1 MKKRL
6 ICVVLVS
13 CLLTGLFAGCG
24 KEKKVDA
31 NGNPITVIRLAH
43 DNNVNTPVHKAFLKF
58 KEDVEK
64 ASNGSIEVMIFP
76 SAQMGSVSDTF
87 EQARRGDIEMSAST
101 TSNFTSTIPEFS
113 VWESYYLFDDSEH
126 AARVLDGDAGKKLME
141 PLNDQNLEG
150 IGYMEIGFRNF
161 SNSKRPINQVDDL
174 FNLKIRG
181 YNPLQIK
188 AWSALGVTLSAVSFN
203 ELYTS
208 LQQNLIDGQ
217 ECATSSF
224 YTEKFYETQKY
235 WSLTKHHYT
244 NFLWY
249 ANKDFMDGLSEENR
263 AIITKAAK
271 ECIDYERQLVAE
283 TEESSLKNIEEAGVQ
298 INEVPTETKREMAQ
312 KMNDSIKND
321 IIKNCG
327 QDIYDYVMEQVELER
342 TNSAQ

>member
-1 MKKRL
+1 MGL
-6 ICVVLVS
+6 S
-13 CLLTGLFAGCG
+13 TGCS

-31 NGNPITVIRLAH
+31 AGNPVTVIRLAH

-64 ASNGSIEVMIFP
+64 ASDGSIEVIIFP

-87 EQARRGDIEMSAST
+87 EQTRRGDIEMSAST

-126 AARVLDGDAGKKLME
+126 AARVLDGKAGDRLMK
-141 PLNDQNLEG
+141 PLENQNLEG

-161 SNSKRPINQVDDL
+161 SNSKKPIEKVEDL

-188 AWSALGVTLSAVSFN
+188 AWEALDVTMSAVSFN

-235 WSLTKHHYT
+235 WSLTKHVYT

-249 ANKDFMDGLSEENR
+249 ANKDFMNSLSNEER
-263 AIITKAAK
+263 EIIMQAAQDS
-271 ECIDYERQLVAE
+271 IVYERQLVAE
-283 TEESSLKNIEEAGVQ
+283 TEEDALQKIESAGVQ
-298 INEVPTETKREMAQ
+298 VNEVSRETKREMSE
-312 KMNDSIKND
+312 KMNESIKSD
-321 IIKNCG
+321 IIQKCG
-327 QDIYDYVMEQVELER
+327 QEIYDYVMEQVELER
-342 TNSAQ
+342 NNFDQVSGESK